1 MTGEREYNSAGM
13 ASLVFCITTGPKLW
27 TNIHHCHI
35 IHNISK
41 LVNLILQMQYTVMN
55 PFKTA
60 INLKPSLL
68 SRCCHLNPMAI
79 EGLWLSLK
87 SELPTIRVK
96 VSVSCC
102 LTNTSQGSKFY
113 TNVVQ
118 VSPEYVCIHSSVCVC
133 MCTCTSVP
141 KSGNQ

>member
-1 MTGEREYNSAGM
+1 MRGEREYNSAGM

-41 LVNLILQMQYTVMN
+41 LVNLILQMQYTVMI
-55 PFKTA
+55 PFKSA

-68 SRCCHLNPMAI
+68 SSSCRLNPMAI

-96 VSVSCC
+96 VNVSCC
-102 LTNTSQGSKFY
+102 PTNKVLYKRGTSQSRI
-113 TNVVQ
+113 
-118 VSPEYVCIHSSVCVC
+118 CMHSFVCVC
-133 MCTCTSVP
+133 VHVHICA
-141 KSGNQ
+141 